1 MASYLARL
9 VAEERAYRDCAVVHD
24 LPDIFHYWSDRYI
37 RPMVEPFG
45 FRNPLEFFAT
55 YVTEQ
60 CQSSTEVRRFAS
72 VGCGNGELE
81 IELALNLRSRG
92 CLRFA
97 IDCIDMNAAMLERG
111 RGAASAAGLTE
122 QLNFLAA
129 DLNEWAPAHEYHG
142 VIANQF
148 LHHVSNLEG
157 LFAKIKGCLAP
168 DGCFLIS
175 DIIGRNGHRRWPEAL
190 TIVQEFWA
198 QLPPSHRYNHELRR
212 YWEVFRD
219 WDCSQQGFEGIRS
232 QDILPLLLANF
243 EFRLFVGF
251 ANVIDPFVDRSFG
264 YNFDAS
270 SEWDRAF
277 IDRVHERDEQE
288 IRAGRIKPAHMFA
301 VVGKSS
307 YGLLCRE
314 GLPPEFCV
322 RVPEDVID
330 IPVPNESPRQIV
342 PWPPGTANSSQLDI
356 AYARLAESE
365 ARLSTLQAE
374 FEERTKWALQVSRQL
389 EEEQNKIYELKYRPW
404 RSLVRLLSRSRGK
417 RP

>member
-24 LPDIFHYWSDRYI
+24 LPDIFHYWTGRYI

-45 FRNPLEFFAT
+45 FRSPVEFYAKHII
-55 YVTEQ
+55 EG
-60 CQSSTEVRRFAS
+60 STGVQRFAS
-72 VGCGNGELE
+72 IGCGNGELE
-81 IELALNLRSRG
+81 IELALDLRSRG
-92 CLRFA
+92 YSRVVV
-97 IDCIDMNAAMLERG
+97 DCIDMNATMLERG
-111 RGAASAAGLTE
+111 RAAASDAGLSE

-129 DLNEWAPAHEYHG
+129 DLNEWTPAREYHG
-142 VIANQF
+142 IIANQF
-148 LHHVSNLEG
+148 LHHVANLEG
-157 LFAKIKGCLAP
+157 LFAKIRSCLTP

-190 TIVQEFWA
+190 EIVQEFWA
-198 QLPPSHRYNHELRR
+198 QLPPSYRYNHELRR
-212 YWEVFRD
+212 YWETFRD
-219 WDCSQQGFEGIRS
+219 WDCSQHGFEGIRS

-288 IRAGRIKPAHMFA
+288 LRDGRIKPTHMFA
-301 VVGKSS
+301 VVGKNSK
-307 YGLLCRE
+307 GVLCRE
-314 GLPPEFCV
+314 GLTPEFCV
-322 RVPEDVID
+322 RVPESLMD
-330 IPVPNESPRQIV
+330 SPMRDAAPYQPG
-342 PWPPGTANSSQLDI
+342 PWPPGTPNSSQLDV

-365 ARLSTLQAE
+365 ARLSALQAE
-374 FEERTKWALQVSRQL
+374 FEERTKWALQLSRQL
-389 EEEQNKIYELKYRPW
+389 EEEQNKILELKHRPW
-404 RSLVRLLSRSRGK
+404 RSLMRVLSRSR
-417 RP
+417 R